1 LTPSPIL
8 KVLST
13 IQTNGVRSLL
23 MGGQACVLYGGAE
36 FSRDTD
42 IVIVADADNLRRLQ
56 SALDDLDA
64 APIAVPPF
72 EKEHLD
78 EGLAVHFRCR
88 RPGVEGMRVDVM
100 SRVRGLPDF
109 EMLWH
114 RRTTVDTGSQTIEV
128 LSLQDLITAKKTQR
142 DKDWPMIARLVEAH
156 WAQTPRPAA
165 DAAVEFWFRE
175 LRSPGLLA
183 QLAREAPGMCRHI
196 AAHRPLLKAA
206 LDGDEAAV
214 TRMLQEEQNLER
226 EADRAYWAPLRGRL
240 ERLRLDRR
248 TSG

>member
-1 LTPSPIL
+1 
-8 KVLST
+8 
-13 IQTNGVRSLL
+13 

-42 IVIVADADNLRRLQ
+42 LVIVADAENLRRL
-56 SALDDLDA
+56 AAAVDDLDA
-64 APIAVPPF
+64 VPIAVPPF
-72 EKEHLD
+72 AKEHLD

-109 EMLWH
+109 ETLWS

-128 LSLQDLITAKKTQR
+128 LALQDLITAKKTQR

-156 WAQTPRPAA
+156 WAQTPRPA
-165 DAAVEFWFRE
+165 DVAAVEFWFRE
-175 LRSPGLLA
+175 LRSPSLLS
-183 QLAREAPGMCRHI
+183 QLAREAPGICRHM
-196 AAHRPLLKAA
+196 AAHRPLLEAA
-206 LDGDEAAV
+206 LNGDAFAL

-226 EADRAYWAPLRGRL
+226 EADRAYWAPLRAQL
-240 ERLRLDRR
+240 ERLRLGRS
-248 TSG
+248 TTG